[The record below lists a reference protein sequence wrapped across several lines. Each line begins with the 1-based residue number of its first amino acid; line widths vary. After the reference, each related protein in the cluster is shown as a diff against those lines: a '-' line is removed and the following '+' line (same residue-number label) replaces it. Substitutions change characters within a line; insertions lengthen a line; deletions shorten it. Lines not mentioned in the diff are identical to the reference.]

1 MKIILHEN
9 FNPLSGYFQEDDFNI
24 PFLGSTLLDFFVS
37 SINRFA
43 EICNGEE
50 VSFFAPFGWGLN
62 VFDRNAGLVS
72 LLSGA
77 HEIFIIGDLFNIPIY
92 DFSKEHY
99 HFLIQNPGKLFSLK
113 SGLKIGYMSNS
124 SDFSKI
130 HTDEVDIFSNVV
142 RLNQTNFLRVNQT
155 LVARVSSANKN
166 IPGNYGNPFI
176 AASES
181 NIKNSKIC
189 GPCFIGEDVLIIN
202 SVIYPGSVLTGKT
215 TVVNSEIFESFVCE
229 SDVKNSVIKNS
240 LIALSKINQVNLK
253 DSVSPRG
260 SILEHER
267 ER

>member
-9 FNPLSGYFQEDDFNI
+9 FNTLSGYFQEDDFNI
-24 PFLGSTLLDFFVS
+24 PFLGSTLLDFFIS

-43 EICNGEE
+43 DICNDGE
-50 VSFFAPFGWGLN
+50 VSFFAPFGWGLD
-62 VFDRNAGLVS
+62 VFDRNSGLIS
-72 LLSGA
+72 LLSES
-77 HEIFIIGDLFNIPIY
+77 HEIVIIGDLFNIPIY
-92 DFSKEHY
+92 DFSKEQH
-99 HFLIQNPGKLFSLK
+99 HFLLQNPGKLFSLK
-113 SGLKIGYMSNS
+113 TGLKIGYMSNS
-124 SDFSKI
+124 SDFLKI
-130 HTDEVDIFSNVV
+130 HNDDLDTFSNVV

-155 LVARVSSANKN
+155 LVSRISTVNKN

-176 AASES
+176 VASES

-215 TVVNSEIFESFVCE
+215 TIVNSEVFESFVCE